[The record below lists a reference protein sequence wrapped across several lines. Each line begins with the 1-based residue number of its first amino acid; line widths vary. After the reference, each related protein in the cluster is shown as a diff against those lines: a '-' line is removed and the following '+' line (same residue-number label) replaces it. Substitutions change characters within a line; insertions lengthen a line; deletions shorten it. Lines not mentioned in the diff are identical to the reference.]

1 MARMTMGQWRQRLGD
16 AVALEQAPKQSGLT
30 SMQVLRAVKTGKIP
44 LHTFRAADGRVF
56 RMVKTRDL
64 KAYQTRDSASVTE
77 QATASQPVKQAA
89 QPQITMEG
97 MRAAFREMTG
107 S

>member
-1 MARMTMGQWRQRLGD
+1 MAQMTMGQWRNRLGE
-16 AVALEQAPKQSGLT
+16 AVSLEQAPKQSGLS
-30 SMQVLRAVKTGKIP
+30 SMQVLRAVKTGKVP

-64 KAYQTRDSASVTE
+64 QAYQDQGSADAPPTPKP
-77 QATASQPVKQAA
+77 AM
-89 QPQITMEG
+89 TMDG
-97 MRAAFREMTG
+97 MKAAFREMAE

>member
-1 MARMTMGQWRQRLGD
+1 MAQMTMGQWRSRLGE

-30 SMQVLRAVKTGKIP
+30 SMQVLRAVKTGKVP

-64 KAYQTRDSASVTE
+64 QAYQSRPEAAGEPTPDA
-77 QATASQPVKQAA
+77 APQPA
-89 QPQITMEG
+89 ITMDG
-97 MRAAFREMTG
+97 MKAAFREMAG

>member
-16 AVALEQAPKQSGLT
+16 AIALEQAPMQSGLT
-30 SMQVLRAVKTGKIP
+30 SMQVLRAVKTGKVP

-64 KAYQTRDSASVTE
+64 QAYQQAKASSTPVP
-77 QATASQPVKQAA
+77 QPEPKAK

-97 MRAAFREMTG
+97 MKAAFREMAG

>member
-1 MARMTMGQWRQRLGD
+1 MPQMTMGQWRRRLGD
-16 AVALEQAPKQSGLT
+16 AVALEEAPRQSGLT
-30 SMQVLRAVKTGKIP
+30 SMQVLKAVKTGKVR

-64 KAYQTRDSASVTE
+64 QAYHEKSPA
-77 QATASQPVKQAA
+77 AASQAA
-89 QPQITMEG
+89 ASPDAVAKPAITMDG
-97 MRAAFREMTG
+97 MKAAFREMAE

>member
-1 MARMTMGQWRQRLGD
+1 MARMTMGQWRNKLGD
-16 AVALEQAPKQSGLT
+16 AVALEQAPKHSGLT
-30 SMQVLRAVKTGKIP
+30 SMQVLRAVKTGKVT

-64 KAYQTRDSASVTE
+64 EAYQ
-77 QATASQPVKQAA
+77 SQGPADAPTQTPQA
-89 QPQITMEG
+89 QPTITMDG
-97 MRAAFREMTG
+97 MKAAFREMAG

>member
-1 MARMTMGQWRQRLGD
+1 MAQMTMGQWRRRLGD
-16 AVALEQAPKQSGLT
+16 AVELEQAPRHSGMS
-30 SMQVLRAVKTGKIP
+30 SMQVLRAVKTGKVP

-64 KAYQTRDSASVTE
+64 QAYQSQNPEADTP
-77 QATASQPVKQAA
+77 TAPKPQTPQPE
-89 QPQITMEG
+89 ITMDG
-97 MRAAFREMTG
+97 MKAAFRKMAG

>member
-1 MARMTMGQWRQRLGD
+1 MARMTMGQWRSRLGD
-16 AVALEQAPKQSGLT
+16 AVALEQAPRQSGMS
-30 SMQVLRAVKTGKIP
+30 SMQVLRAVKTGKVP

-64 KAYQTRDSASVTE
+64 QAYQDQIAETAPPET
-77 QATASQPVKQAA
+77 QASQQTQ
-89 QPQITMEG
+89 QPQITMDG
-97 MRAAFREMTG
+97 MRAAFREMAG

>member
-16 AVALEQAPKQSGLT
+16 AVALEQAPKQFGLT
-30 SMQVLRAVKTGKIP
+30 SMQMLRAVKTGKVP

-64 KAYQTRDSASVTE
+64 QAYQQQVTPAAPPKP
-77 QATASQPVKQAA
+77 QPGATP
-89 QPQITMEG
+89 QPQITMDG
-97 MRAAFREMTG
+97 MKAAFREMAE

>member
-1 MARMTMGQWRQRLGD
+1 MARMTMGQWRRRLGE
-16 AVALEQAPKQSGLT
+16 AVALEEAPKLSGLS
-30 SMQVLRAVKTGKIP
+30 SMQVLRAVKTGKVP

-64 KAYQTRDSASVTE
+64 QAYQSHA
-77 QATASQPVKQAA
+77 PA
-89 QPQITMEG
+89 QPTEPATKQPQVTMEG
-97 MRAAFREMTG
+97 MKAAFREMAG

>member
-1 MARMTMGQWRQRLGD
+1 MAQMTMGQWRRRLGD
-16 AVALEQAPKQSGLT
+16 AVALEQAPLHSGMS
-30 SMQVLRAVKTGKIP
+30 SMQVLRGVKTGKVP

-64 KAYQTRDSASVTE
+64 QAYQSQTTE
-77 QATASQPVKQAA
+77 AAPPPDPSTQPAQQTP

-97 MRAAFREMTG
+97 MKAAFREMAG

>member
-1 MARMTMGQWRQRLGD
+1 MAQMTMGQWRSRLGE
-16 AVALEQAPKQSGLT
+16 AIALEQAPRQSGLT

-56 RMVKTRDL
+56 RMVKTSDL
-64 KAYQTRDSASVTE
+64 QAYRSRPK
-77 QATASQPVKQAA
+77 TAAEAAPPAAPQQPT
-89 QPQITMEG
+89 ITMDG
-97 MRAAFREMTG
+97 MKAAFREMAG

>member
-1 MARMTMGQWRQRLGD
+1 MAQMTMGQWRSKLGE
-16 AVALEQAPKQSGLT
+16 AVALEQAPKQSGLS
-30 SMQVLRAVKTGKIP
+30 SMQVLRAVKTGKVP

-64 KAYQTRDSASVTE
+64 QAYQ
-77 QATASQPVKQAA
+77 SQDAA
-89 QPQITMEG
+89 AELNPKAAPQPAITMDG
-97 MRAAFREMTG
+97 MKAAFREMAG

>member
-1 MARMTMGQWRQRLGD
+1 MGQWRTKLGD
-16 AVALEQAPKQSGLT
+16 AIELEQAPKHSGLT
-30 SMQVLRAVKTGKIP
+30 SMQVLRAVKTGKVP

-64 KAYQTRDSASVTE
+64 QAYQSQSPEADPPQSAT
-77 QATASQPVKQAA
+77 
-89 QPQITMEG
+89 PQQNLKPEITMDG
-97 MRAAFREMTG
+97 MKAAFRKMAG

>member
-16 AVALEQAPKQSGLT
+16 AVALEQAPQQSGLT
-30 SMQVLRAVKTGKIP
+30 SMQVLRAVKTGKVP

-64 KAYQTRDSASVTE
+64 QAYQARDTVSAPE
-77 QATASQPVKQAA
+77 PATPP

-97 MRAAFREMTG
+97 MKAAFREMAG

>member
-1 MARMTMGQWRQRLGD
+1 MAQMTMGQWRNRLGE
-16 AVALEQAPKQSGLT
+16 AVALEQAPKHSGLT
-30 SMQVLRAVKTGKIP
+30 TMQVLRAVKTGKVT

-64 KAYQTRDSASVTE
+64 QAYQD
-77 QATASQPVKQAA
+77 QGATDAPPTPQPA
-89 QPQITMEG
+89 ITMDG
-97 MRAAFREMTG
+97 MKAAFREMAG

>member
-16 AVALEQAPKQSGLT
+16 AVSLEQAPKQFGLT
-30 SMQVLRAVKTGKIP
+30 SMQMLRAVKTGKVP
-44 LHTFRAADGRVF
+44 LHTFRAADGRTF

-64 KAYQTRDSASVTE
+64 QAYQARQGSAAE
-77 QATASQPVKQAA
+77 QAMPKSGTAP
-89 QPQITMEG
+89 QPQITMDG
-97 MRAAFREMTG
+97 MKAAFRKMAE

>member
-1 MARMTMGQWRQRLGD
+1 GNARNNAMAQMTMGQWRSRLGE

-30 SMQVLRAVKTGKIP
+30 SMQVLRAVKTGKVP

-64 KAYQTRDSASVTE
+64 QAYHT
-77 QATASQPVKQAA
+77 QAETDAPPRNATQPA
-89 QPQITMEG
+89 ITMDG
-97 MRAAFREMTG
+97 MKAAFREMAG